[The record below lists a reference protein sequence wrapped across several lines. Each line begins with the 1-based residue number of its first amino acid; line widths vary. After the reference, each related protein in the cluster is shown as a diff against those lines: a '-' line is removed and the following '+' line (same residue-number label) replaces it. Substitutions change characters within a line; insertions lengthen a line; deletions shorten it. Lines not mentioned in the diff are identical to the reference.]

1 MSVGAALLC
10 TMTSL
15 ALTVPRDL
23 PKIVL
28 GSASRT
34 RRDILTALG
43 ITFEVE
49 KPDIDEK
56 AIRHPDV
63 ETLVLTL
70 GRAKAAALLEG
81 ERGERLRR
89 EGAWILTG
97 DQVVVCAG
105 EVLEKPE
112 DEAEARR
119 FIGAY
124 ATNSPS
130 TVGSAVLTDASS
142 GQQWETVFKAT
153 VHFLPIPEET
163 VDELVREGEIFYCAG
178 GLMVEHPL
186 VQPHVRSMEGSMDS
200 VQGFDAAS
208 VCGLLQK
215 AAAARKVA
223 G

>member
-10 TMTSL
+10 TMTSF

-97 DQVVVCAG
+97 DQVVICAG

-142 GQQWETVFKAT
+142 GQQWETVFKAR
-153 VHFLPIPEET
+153 VHFLPIPEDT
-163 VDELVREGEIFYCAG
+163 VDELVR
-178 GLMVEHPL
+178 
-186 VQPHVRSMEGSMDS
+186 
-200 VQGFDAAS
+200 DAP
-208 VCGLLQK
+208 
-215 AAAARKVA
+215 
-223 G
+223 

>member
-1 MSVGAALLC
+1 MPVAALLC
-10 TMTSL
+10 TATSL
-15 ALTVPRDL
+15 ALAVPHNL

-43 ITFEVE
+43 VTFEVE

-63 ETLVLTL
+63 ETLVLML

-89 EGAWILTG
+89 EGAWLLTG

-112 DEAEARR
+112 NEAEARR

-124 ATNSPS
+124 ATSSPS
-130 TVGSAVLTDASS
+130 TIGSAVLTDASS

-153 VHFLPIPEET
+153 VHFDPIPEET
-163 VDELVREGEIFYCAG
+163 VDKLVREGEIFYCAG
-178 GLMVEHPL
+178 GC
-186 VQPHVRSMEGSMDS
+186 
-200 VQGFDAAS
+200 AALKWRQHDLPAS
-208 VCGLLQK
+208 TPNLTPRTCP
-215 AAAARKVA
+215 APT
-223 G
+223 